1 MEFMYS
7 GCTSHLQREADCWN
21 FMGGNDGLSMLNTVK
36 DIPSQRKSMN
46 GSQLESPFRKPAE
59 LDRHERT
66 WMIWPH
72 REDQYEHRLQPMQV
86 EYVKIVEAISQFEP
100 VTVVA
105 HPEHADTARKRL
117 GNTAEVIAMP
127 VDDFWAR
134 DCGPSFVRNTEGRL
148 AGVDWRF
155 NAWGGKHAPWDDDDL
170 LASRILKREGVDVR
184 RSWLTTEGGSFA
196 LDGEGTLIITET
208 SILNPNRNPGVN
220 KTLAESELKAM
231 LGVEKVVWLPGDP
244 MDKETD
250 GHIDGMCA
258 FVRPGVVL
266 FESNPD
272 QRDPHA
278 RILAENLACLQG
290 QTDAKGRSFEVIPLE
305 EAIEAEVTSNV
316 FCRSYINFY
325 IANGGVVVPG
335 YGTPGDA
342 KAMAT
347 IQSAYPDRKVV
358 MVQVNAIAACGGA
371 IHCITQEQPVSET
384 GPTT

>member
-1 MEFMYS
+1 MAILRILKGIELRMNLLNS
-7 GCTSHLQREADCWN
+7 A
-21 FMGGNDGLSMLNTVK
+21 NDMSAKGDT
-36 DIPSQRKSMN
+36 MN
-46 GSQLESPFRKPAE
+46 ETQDELAFWKPAE
-59 LDRHERT
+59 FEKHERT

-72 REDQYEHRLQPMQV
+72 RADQYEHRLQPMQA

-105 HPEHADTARKRL
+105 HADHAETARARL
-117 GNTAEVIAMP
+117 GNLADVIVMP

-134 DCGPSFVRNTEGRL
+134 DCGPSFVRNAAGKL

-155 NAWGGKHAPWDDDDL
+155 NAWGGKHAPWDNDDL
-170 LASRILKREGVDVR
+170 LASRILKCEGAEIH

-196 LDGEGTLIITET
+196 LDGDGTLIITET

-220 KTLAESELKAM
+220 KALAESELKAM

-250 GHIDGMCA
+250 GHVDGMCA

-272 QRDPHA
+272 PRDPHC
-278 RILAENLACLQG
+278 RILKENLACLRS

-305 EAIEAEVTSNV
+305 EAVEAEVTSTI

-325 IANGGVVVPG
+325 IANGGVIVPG
-335 YGTPGDA
+335 YGIPGDT
-342 KAMAT
+342 KALAT

-358 MVQVNAIAACGGA
+358 MVQVNAIAAGGGA
-371 IHCITQEQPVSET
+371 IHCITQEQPVSKK
-384 GPTT
+384 